1 MGVPRFKSDQV
12 AYEFVVQRLP
22 GGNLTLAKDA
32 EGRNAWGAHERQ
44 GAVRYFPSRG
54 TARKALKEAAKP
66 F

>member
-1 MGVPRFKSDQV
+1 MGVPRFQSDQV

-32 EGRNAWGAHERQ
+32 NGRNAWGAHGSQ
-44 GAVRYFPSRG
+44 GDVQYFPSRG
-54 TARKALKEAAKP
+54 TARKALKQAAKP